1 MRIAFVHS
9 FYSSAQPSGENRVV
23 VDQVAALRAA
33 GHEVLLLGRYTDREQ
48 ESRLYPLRAAL
59 TVATGWG
66 ADPTERLREFAPDV
80 VHIHNLFPNIGTAW
94 LRRWEGPVVV
104 SVHNY
109 RSVCSNGLLFR
120 DGKPCA
126 ECVTDG
132 PMRAITHRCYRD
144 SVVATIPVAL
154 SRSRDGR
161 YLLERADAV
170 VTTSY
175 SSDEV
180 LRSLVSPGLRTVV
193 IPNAGADEG
202 QKPLRALDRSGWV
215 ALGRLS
221 PEKGFAEL
229 VRDWPA
235 GRALTLIGDGEE
247 EGVIR
252 SEIGK
257 RSIDFRGSVPRE
269 ELREMLPTFTG
280 LVFPSLW
287 PEAAPQVV
295 VEAMRV
301 GLPVVA
307 HAANGVAGLVEDTG
321 SGLAYSDAATLS
333 AALSL
338 VEIDCDAFS
347 DRARHT
353 YVANWTPEVWL
364 RSIMDLYERLT
375 SPAVSEGEH

>member
-1 MRIAFVHS
+1 MRIAVVHS

-33 GHEVLLLGRYTDREQ
+33 GHDVLLLGRYTDREQ
-48 ESRLYPLRAAL
+48 ASPLYPLKAAL

-66 ADPTERLREFAPDV
+66 ADPTESLRAFDPDV

-94 LRRWEGPVVV
+94 LRRWKGPVVV

-120 DGKPCA
+120 DGKPCT

-170 VTTSY
+170 VTTSQA
-175 SSDEV
+175 SDDV
-180 LRSLVSPGLRTVV
+180 LKSVVSPDLRTVV

-202 QKPLRALDRSGWV
+202 RAPLPTLERSGWI

-229 VRDWPA
+229 VREWPA
-235 GRALTLIGDGEE
+235 GRMLTLIGDGEE
-247 EGVIR
+247 EAEIR
-252 SEIGK
+252 SAIGT

-269 ELREMLPTFTG
+269 ELRELLPTFTG
-280 LVFPSLW
+280 LVFPSRW

-307 HAANGVAGLVEDTG
+307 HEGNGVAGLVADTG
-321 SGLAYSDAATLS
+321 AGLAYRDAATLS
-333 AALSL
+333 AALGL
-338 VEIDCDAFS
+338 VEADCDAFS
-347 DRARHT
+347 DRARRT
-353 YVANWTPEVWL
+353 YAANWTPEVWL
-364 RSIMDLYERLT
+364 RSMTDVYARLMP
-375 SPAVSEGEH
+375 SAASGRQ